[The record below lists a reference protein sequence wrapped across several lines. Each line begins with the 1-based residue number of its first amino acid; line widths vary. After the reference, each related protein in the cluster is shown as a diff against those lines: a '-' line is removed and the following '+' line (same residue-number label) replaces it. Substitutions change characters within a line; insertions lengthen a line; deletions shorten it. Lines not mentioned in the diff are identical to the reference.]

1 MFNYYAASVLAGP
14 ANGVVDGVFI
24 PVADLA
30 GLTQAELSETGAT
43 REGKVIYGLLNS
55 IYAGLAEIASL
66 GLVNLTKSDPSGT
79 GVNRFTESISLS
91 VQWLLDLSS
100 RSFSSIPLPI
110 TGSESGKGKVALED
124 IWPDAEIVT
133 AEGSISGPGV
143 LLADSLLTTYGAS
156 ELTATTDDA
165 RDWIGAL
172 FAVIIANAT
181 VRTSTVASAITTR
194 TNPLTIRGTGVT
206 IPASW
211 FDATNPV
218 TGILAADVLHLRV
231 FQETYSVEYELQ
243 TNPETQTVE
252 IRVATL

>member
-1 MFNYYAASVLAGP
+1 MFNYYAASVNAGP
-14 ANGVVDGVFI
+14 ANGVPAGVFI

-30 GLTQAELSETGAT
+30 GLTQAELSQTGAT

-55 IYAGLAEIASL
+55 VYAGLAEIASL

-100 RSFSSIPLPI
+100 RSFSAVPCPSI
-110 TGSESGKGKVALED
+110 GAEAGKGKVSLED
-124 IWPDAEIVT
+124 IWPDAEIVLP
-133 AEGSISGPGV
+133 EGDISGPGV

-156 ELTATTDDA
+156 ELTVTTDDA

-172 FAVIIANAT
+172 FAAMVANAT
-181 VRTSTVASAITTR
+181 VRTSTVAAGITAR
-194 TNPLTIRGTGVT
+194 TNPLTIRGTGAT

-211 FDATNPV
+211 FDPTNPV
-218 TGILAADVLHLRV
+218 AGILSADVPHLRV
-231 FQETYSVEYELQ
+231 FQETYSLEYELQ
-243 TNPETQTVE
+243 TNPDAQTVE
-252 IRVATL
+252 IRVATT

>member
-1 MFNYYAASVLAGP
+1 MFNYYAASVNAGP
-14 ANGVVDGVFI
+14 ANGVPAGVFI

-30 GLTQAELSETGAT
+30 GLTQAELSQTGAT

-55 IYAGLAEIASL
+55 VYAGLAEIASL

-100 RSFSSIPLPI
+100 RSFSSIPRPSI
-110 TGSESGKGKVALED
+110 GAEAGKGKVTLAD
-124 IWPDAEIVT
+124 IWPDAEIILP
-133 AEGSISGPGV
+133 EGAISGPGV

-156 ELTATTDDA
+156 ELTVTTDDA

-172 FAVIIANAT
+172 FAAMVANAT
-181 VRTSTVASAITTR
+181 VRTATVASGITTR
-194 TNPLTIRGTGVT
+194 TNPLTIRGTGAT

-218 TGILAADVLHLRV
+218 TGILAADVPHLRV
-231 FQETYSVEYELQ
+231 FQETYSIEYELE
-243 TNPETQTVE
+243 TNPDTQTLE
-252 IRVATL
+252 IRVATT